1 MRRAVIGLMLLGGCA
16 LYRSEDGP
24 PPPGD
29 EGLEDCVTTR
39 ASYLIDALT
48 VPLDATESNATGQDL
63 DADDTTDNQV
73 GLLFSTLAQMNLDV
87 QGRAEDALAADAFPI
102 VVTIDTCADPSATL
116 FELHQGLEVDRRF
129 DPPRVR
135 IGDQTPH
142 PAVGPGSGLLA
153 SGGQSRFP
161 VVGLF
166 DLTHTRWI
174 DGWNLSFELT
184 AASAD
189 RIEGRL
195 ALGLD
200 AEAFFDESTEAM
212 LEYVEQTIAET
223 PGCPS
228 DCEPDSP
235 AASMLSIF
243 DENQDGVITLDELR
257 QNSLIEILTRPDL
270 DLLTIEDGE
279 QVYWPSRDGE
289 LDTISFGVGFEATAV
304 EVF

>member
-1 MRRAVIGLMLLGGCA
+1 MRRLLIGLVLLGGCA
-16 LYRSEDGP
+16 LYRDDHP

-39 ASYLIDALT
+39 ASYLIDTLT
-48 VPLDATESNATGQDL
+48 VPRDSTESNATAQDL
-63 DADDTTDNQV
+63 DGDGTIDNRV
-73 GLLFSTLAQMNLDV
+73 GTLFGLLASMNLDV
-87 QGRAEDALAADAFPI
+87 QGRAEDALAADAFPV

-116 FELHQGLEVDRRF
+116 FELHQGLDVDRRF

-135 IGDQTPH
+135 IGDETAH
-142 PAVGPGSGLLA
+142 PAVGPGSGLQA

-174 DGWNLSFELT
+174 DGWNLSFEL
-184 AASAD
+184 AASSAD

-200 AEAFFDESTEAM
+200 GETFFAESTEAM

-235 AASMLSIF
+235 AASMMSIF
-243 DENQDGVITLDELR
+243 DENQDDVITLDELR
-257 QNSLIEILTRPDL
+257 QNSLIQTFTRPDL

-289 LDTISFGVGFEATAV
+289 VDTISFGVGFEATAV